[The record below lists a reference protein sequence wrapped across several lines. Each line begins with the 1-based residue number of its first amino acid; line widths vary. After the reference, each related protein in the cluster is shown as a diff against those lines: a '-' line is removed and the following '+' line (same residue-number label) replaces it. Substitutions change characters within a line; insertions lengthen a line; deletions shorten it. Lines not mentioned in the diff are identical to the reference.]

1 MCGLQEYHKHIGAN
15 IKAIRLDRGLTQR
28 RLAFLCG
35 VNPRTLR
42 RLESGDRPPS
52 WGLLD
57 AVRVALVCEWGEIM
71 STERGPTTKE

>member
-1 MCGLQEYHKHIGAN
+1 MSSLQEYHKQIGAN
-15 IKAIRLDRGLTQR
+15 IKAIRLDRNITQR

-52 WGLLD
+52 WALLD
-57 AVRVALVCEWGEIM
+57 TVRLALVCEWSDLM
-71 STERGPTTKE
+71 STVRGLG